1 MSIQKTTDR
10 KNLDQRLPQMP
21 WFVQQ
26 FIDYKRPDLSPST
39 LLEYIRDYESF
50 FGWLRGEGLSVAASN
65 TEITLLDLETLH
77 MDSIVGYR
85 LHLTTRAE
93 SA

>member
-1 MSIQKTTDR
+1 MSVQKNDDR
-10 KNLDQRLPQMP
+10 KKLDQKLPLMP

-50 FGWLRGEGLSVAASN
+50 SAGCVR
-65 TEITLLDLETLH
+65 
-77 MDSIVGYR
+77 
-85 LHLTTRAE
+85 RAYLKPAQIPR
-93 SA
+93 SHF